1 MSTNCCV
8 CMEICAHSGP
18 HTYCDKHKASDYYGT
33 ATPRGCPSCVAL
45 RARIAEDSKR
55 LNQSMD
61 TIHAV
66 SENRRKMFEDAHNAL
81 TRIYEKLDREKV
93 RVVIKHD
100 AWAITS
106 HDDPFILYQQGNMS
120 KGKLCEYIAS
130 AIISYLKEAP

>member
-33 ATPRGCPSCVAL
+33 ATPRGCPSCAAL
-45 RARIAEDSKR
+45 RARIED
-55 LNQSMD
+55 
-61 TIHAV
+61 V
-66 SENRRKMFEDAHNAL
+66 
-81 TRIYEKLDREKV
+81 EKL

-100 AWAITS
+100 AWMITS

-120 KGKLCEYIAS
+120 KGKLCEYIAK
-130 AIISYLKEAP
+130 AVCAYLKEGK